1 MATMAGR
8 AGVARIVEPARQV
21 VRDRPQ
27 GARSSVRHHA
37 AAVEARGEDGGRPWL
52 ARELHDGALQTLT
65 TILLEM
71 EQLRREL
78 PQSAVSRRV
87 AEFQDSIRSVIGDL
101 RRLLGDLRDQG
112 AEDRRLVEDL
122 ADVLCQ
128 LDRRAGIKGHLSV
141 SPSWPSSLSAHTAS
155 HLRRIAE
162 EALRN
167 VALHSG
173 AHRVVVSLDVAEETL
188 MLTVSDDGQ
197 GCQWPGFRSGTGLLG
212 MEERALILG
221 GHLEVTSGPGAGTT
235 VRGIFSPRSA

>member
-1 MATMAGR
+1 MATMAGG
-8 AGVARIVEPARQV
+8 AGGARIVEPARQV

-37 AAVEARGEDGGRPWL
+37 AAVEACGEDGGRSWL

-65 TILLEM
+65 TILLDM

-78 PQSAVSRRV
+78 PQSAVSGRV

-235 VRGIFSPRSA
+235 VRGVFSPRSA

>member
-1 MATMAGR
+1 M
-8 AGVARIVEPARQV
+8 
-21 VRDRPQ
+21 
-27 GARSSVRHHA
+27 
-37 AAVEARGEDGGRPWL
+37 
-52 ARELHDGALQTLT
+52 
-65 TILLEM
+65 
-71 EQLRREL
+71 
-78 PQSAVSRRV
+78 
-87 AEFQDSIRSVIGDL
+87 IGDL

-173 AHRVVVSLDVAEETL
+173 AHRVMVSLDVAEETL